1 MDAAKELWQ
10 LGKPIELFWSGGI
23 DSSGV
28 LIALLETKSDS
39 DVLNIRYTQDSI
51 DEFTLM

>member
-1 MDAAKELWQ
+1 MEIK
-10 LGKPIELFWSGGI
+10 KTIELFWSGGI

-39 DVLNIRYTQDSI
+39 DVLNIRYTQV
-51 DEFTLM
+51 FY